1 MPVHRR
7 LMIDHSLLNAL
18 RVIEQVVFITTKFI
32 GEVVLLQKQAMM
44 ELKIAIAHYL
54 VQGFVQK

>member
-44 ELKIAIAHYL
+44 ELKIAIAH
-54 VQGFVQK
+54 